1 MPIADEHPRRA
12 ARDEAS
18 APPLDGVRFGPPEP
32 VASKAVEVTVREL
45 QPVDAANRPLGAPY
59 RLEYDELGGRHDLK
73 DPQGAP
79 VASSGNW
86 AWGWAT
92 PHAAGHMRR
101 RGEGAGLARFR
112 IGPER
117 TVFRERPVLTAR
129 VLQPVDAA
137 ARPVGR
143 AYRLERDE
151 EKGRNRVLDPEGAEL
166 GVVRGDCFRG
176 MEYGLC
182 WAERL
187 VERDLRRGPR
197 RGWRHYDVSAE
208 VDGGPRDRTYLGTQR
223 VEARTS
229 AEALR
234 AVPTRRFAGGL
245 RPGEL
250 AVRLSAAALDDPDDR
265 SHAVGRVRARERVPG
280 ARSPAASRP
289 ARPRRFGR
297 ALPPA
302 PRRAARGPGRGSG
315 PSR

>member
-1 MPIADEHPRRA
+1 MPIEDHSRRRA
-12 ARDEAS
+12 ARSEAF

-112 IGPER
+112 IGPQR

-197 RGWRHYDVSAE
+197 RGRRHYDVSAE

-234 AVPTRRFAGGL
+234 AVPGRRFAGGL
-245 RPGEL
+245 RPGAEL
-250 AVRLSAAALDDPDDR
+250 LAIRDDSGGSCCQRRARPLAAAGPQRLQR
-265 SHAVGRVRARERVPG
+265 AAGRGLGRGRDAG
-280 ARSPAASRP
+280 ARP
-289 ARPRRFGR
+289 ARRMISAKRFATG
-297 ALPPA
+297 A
-302 PRRAARGPGRGSG
+302 GHTSGSG
-315 PSR
+315 